1 MDSRKRHEFRG
12 VSNSGLI
19 AVRSPVK
26 RGALERGCLQK
37 SVLERSVLE
46 RSVLERSVLESKGS
60 EERRS
65 GLCVED
71 LAWIE
76 DSVGVKLGFD
86 TPHQLYFGFCTTKP

>member
-12 VSNSGLI
+12 VSDSGLI
-19 AVRSPVK
+19 AVGSLVT

-37 SVLERSVLE
+37 SVLG
-46 RSVLERSVLESKGS
+46 RSVLESKGS

-71 LAWIE
+71 FTWIE

-86 TPHQLYFGFCTTKP
+86 TPHQLNFGFCTTKP

>member
-12 VSNSGLI
+12 VSDSGLI

-37 SVLERSVLE
+37 SVLERSL
-46 RSVLERSVLESKGS
+46 LESKGS

-86 TPHQLYFGFCTTKP
+86 TPHQLNFGFCTTEP

>member
-37 SVLERSVLE
+37 SVLE

-86 TPHQLYFGFCTTKP
+86 TPHQLYFGFCTTEP